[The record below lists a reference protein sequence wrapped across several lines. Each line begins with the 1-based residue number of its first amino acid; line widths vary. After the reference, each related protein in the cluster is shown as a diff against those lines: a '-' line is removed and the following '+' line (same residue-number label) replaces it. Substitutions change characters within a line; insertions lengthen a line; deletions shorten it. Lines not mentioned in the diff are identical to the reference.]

1 MIPAIRD
8 GRQADT
14 ERRRQRVATAVRN
27 AARNGTP
34 ISVSAIARQA
44 GVDRSFLYR
53 HRDLLEIVHAA
64 ELEPAAQDP
73 AAGGSP
79 VSRASLQADLANAQ
93 ARNTRLVTRVQQ
105 LEKRLS
111 QALGAQAWRESGL
124 GAPTDIDELQRKI
137 TRLEQHNVELTSA
150 LEDARSDLDAA
161 REANRDLT
169 RALNQR
175 I

>member
-1 MIPAIRD
+1 MK
-8 GRQADT
+8 
-14 ERRRQRVATAVRN
+14 N
-27 AARNGTP
+27 AAKKNGTP
-34 ISVSAIARQA
+34 ISVPAIARQA

-73 AAGGSP
+73 AGKSP

-93 ARNTRLVTRVQQ
+93 ARNARLTARVQQ

-111 QALGAQAWRESGL
+111 QALGAQAWQESGL
-124 GAPTDIDELQRKI
+124 GAPADINELQRKI
-137 TRLEQHNVELTSA
+137 TRREQHNVELTSA
-150 LEDARSDLDAA
+150 LEEARSDLDAA
-161 REANRDLT
+161 RAANRDLT

-175 I
+175 G

>member
-1 MIPAIRD
+1 MRD

-14 ERRRQRVATAVRN
+14 ERRRQRVATAVKN

-53 HRDLLEIVHAA
+53 HRDLLEIVHGA
-64 ELEPAAQDP
+64 ELEPAAQNP
-73 AAGGSP
+73 AGTSP

-93 ARNTRLVTRVQQ
+93 ARNARLAARVQQ

-111 QALGAQAWRESGL
+111 QVLGTQAWQESGL
-124 GAPTDIDELQRKI
+124 GAPADIDELQRQI
-137 TRLEQHNVELTSA
+137 TRLEQRNVELASA
-150 LEDARSDLDAA
+150 LEEARSDLDAA
-161 REANRDLT
+161 RAANRDLT

-175 I
+175 G